1 MRCKAKGKGKED
13 GEERER
19 ERERKLRNGQKKRAK
34 ETMRDWKKEAKE
46 KTGQEWRRWVAGREG
61 GGGTKSDEGNNDGK
75 FYGIASSGGNCR
87 VCTAEKDVEILKR
100 GRGDGL
106 VEGGEEIV
114 EIDAIRRKDV
124 AMLVFESNFS
134 YGACSIFYVEH
145 RGHTYTH
152 TYIYT
157 ESYTTV
163 VNTGIFIFRR
173 WFL

>member
-1 MRCKAKGKGKED
+1 MRRKAKGKGKE
-13 GEERER
+13 GRRRRER

-61 GGGTKSDEGNNDGK
+61 GGGTKSDEGNNGGK

-106 VEGGEEIV
+106 VEGGRG
-114 EIDAIRRKDV
+114 RRLWRLMPSREK
-124 AMLVFESNFS
+124 MLRCWSSNRIS
-134 YGACSIFYVEH
+134 LTARALYSM
-145 RGHTYTH
+145 
-152 TYIYT
+152 
-157 ESYTTV
+157 
-163 VNTGIFIFRR
+163 
-173 WFL
+173 